1 MSKLCLKCGYT
12 RQSTDEAPDY
22 ACPKCQAVY
31 AKVEAHI
38 ATQRKERELVAT
50 ARTSGDWS
58 GLDPLIKQKELEAI
72 ILTTTETVPGFIT
85 MAVVNVVSSDYA
97 YAFGAIDEAISGLAR
112 NIAGSGRSNQT
123 VAFLKKGRTECL
135 QALRQQALGCNA
147 HAVLG
152 IKFDYE
158 EFSGANNKGVLVV
171 VATGTAVRLQRRE
184 N

>member
-12 RQSTDEAPDY
+12 RQSADDAPDY

-38 ATQRKERELVAT
+38 ATQRKERELVAA
-50 ARTSGDWS
+50 ARTSNNWS
-58 GLDPLIKQKELEAI
+58 GIDPSIKQKELEAI

-85 MAVVNVVSSDYA
+85 TAVARIVSSDYA
-97 YAFGAIDEAISGLAR
+97 YAFGAIGESIGGLAR
-112 NIAGSGRSNQT
+112 NIVGSGRSGVT
-123 VAFLKKGRTECL
+123 VAYLKEGRAECL
-135 QALRQQALGCNA
+135 QALRLEALGCNA

-158 EFSGANNKGVLVV
+158 EFSGANNKGILVV